1 MSVARVIDR
10 HLAGV
15 PMNVS
20 ADSAPSAPRPV
31 AASLAVTL
39 TMLSLSRTVEEWQS
53 ASVEVHS
60 DFDHRR
66 DPGDADHP
74 PSNRLSPRGE
84 IEIRLPGVGFRDLL
98 RDGADLAR
106 RVRQDLEP
114 FFPARSVRVVF
125 E

>member
-1 MSVARVIDR
+1 M
-10 HLAGV
+10 
-15 PMNVS
+15 
-20 ADSAPSAPRPV
+20 
-31 AASLAVTL
+31 TL

-53 ASVEVHS
+53 ARVEVHS
-60 DFDHRR
+60 ALDHRR
-66 DPGDADHP
+66 DAGDADHR
-74 PSNRLSPRGE
+74 PSSRLSPCDE

-125 E
+125 V